1 MDLEGLTRA
10 LLRKG
15 VSRGEII
22 ARLVMEYQTVKEIP
36 REVAAK
42 LAEAI
47 IAECEASSVPAKSPI
62 VNEILQVPMAGVTM
76 GKQGVGCRGL
86 GDFFVHKQLA
96 DIATTS
102 IAPVLGPKSLD
113 DAGVVRV
120 TGETSRDASVK
131 KGQDLLIVTKMEG
144 MHSRLSDF
152 PFIAGFHV
160 TRAALRDLYVKGARP
175 VAITVDLHLGDDGDV
190 GKLYDFMAGVTAVAE
205 LTGTPITAGSTLRIG
220 GDMVIGTRLTA
231 GIGAIGV
238 ATHLLARRNVQVGDA
253 VVMTEGA
260 GGGTIATTAIYS
272 GNPDVCGETLNI
284 KFLDAC
290 ELLLA
295 SKLVSQIHA
304 MCDVTNGGLRGDL
317 YEVNYEAKTGVLV
330 NEDLVEDLVNPQVLK
345 LLKAKNVDPFG
356 VSLDALLL
364 YLPPAI
370 VNDTLK
376 LLAQKGV
383 KACQIGT
390 VTDTGTVVF
399 QGKDGSKRVVPKFR
413 ESAYT
418 KVKQVIGED
427 TPAGVAASEASLA
440 GSLEAAKKKRADIIA
455 FIETQRKRGN

>member
-10 LLRKG
+10 LLRRG

-22 ARLVMEYQTVKEIP
+22 ARLVMEYQTVKDIP
-36 REVAAK
+36 PEVATK

-47 IAECEASSVPAKSPI
+47 VAECELSAVPAKSPI

-76 GKQGVGCRGL
+76 GKQGVGCRGM

-102 IAPVLGPKSLD
+102 TAPVLGPKSLD
-113 DAGVVRV
+113 DAGVVQV
-120 TGETSRDASVK
+120 ATGTNQK
-131 KGQDLLIVTKMEG
+131 KAPELLIVTKMEG

-175 VAITVDLHLGDDGDV
+175 VAITVDVHLGDDGDV
-190 GKLYDFMAGVTAVAE
+190 GKLYDFMAGVSTVAE
-205 LTGTPITAGSTLRIG
+205 LTKTPITAGSTLRIG
-220 GDMVIGTRLTA
+220 GDMVIGTRLTG
-231 GIGAIGV
+231 GIGAVGV

-272 GNPDVCGETLNI
+272 GNPDVCVETLNL

-290 ELLLA
+290 ELLLS
-295 SKLVSQIHA
+295 SKLIGKIHA

-317 YEVNYEAKTGVLV
+317 HEVNYEAKTGVLI
-330 NEDLVEDLVNPQVLK
+330 NEDLVEDLVNPQVLA
-345 LLKAKNVDPFG
+345 LLKTKNVDPFG

-364 YLPPAI
+364 YVPPAI
-370 VNDTLK
+370 ANDIIA

-383 KACQIGT
+383 KAVQIGT
-390 VTDTGTVVF
+390 VTDSGKVVF
-399 QGKDGSKRVVPKFR
+399 QGKDGSKRVMPKFR

-418 KVKQVIGED
+418 KVKQVIGEE
-427 TPAGVAASEASLA
+427 TPADVPAIEANLV
-440 GSLEAAKKKRADIIA
+440 GSLEAAKKKRTDLVT
-455 FIETQRKRGN
+455 FIENQRKGGN

>member
-1 MDLEGLTRA
+1 MDLEGLTRT
-10 LLRKG
+10 LFRKRI
-15 VSRGEII
+15 SRDEII
-22 ARLVMEYQTVKEIP
+22 LRLVMEYQTIKDLPFE
-36 REVAAK
+36 EAAK

-47 IAECEASSVPAKSPI
+47 VAECQLSTLPAKSP
-62 VNEILQVPMAGVTM
+62 VMNEVLRVPMAGVTM
-76 GKQGVGCRGL
+76 GKQGVGCRGM

-102 IAPVLGPKSLD
+102 TEPMLGPKSLD

-120 TGETSRDASVK
+120 AS
-131 KGQDLLIVTKMEG
+131 GAGSEQGHELLIVTKMEG

-175 VAITVDLHLGDDGDV
+175 IAITVDLHLGDDGDV
-190 GKLYDFMAGVTAVAE
+190 GKLYDFMAGVSTVAE

-220 GDMVIGTRLTA
+220 GDMVIGSRLTG
-231 GIGAIGV
+231 GIGAVGV

-272 GNPDVCGETLNI
+272 GCPDVCVETLNV

-290 ELLLA
+290 ELLL
-295 SKLVSQIHA
+295 SSEIIGKIHA

-317 YEVNYEAKTGVLV
+317 HEVNYEAKTGVLI

-345 LLKAKNVDPFG
+345 LLKAKKVDPFG

-364 YLPPAI
+364 YIPPESANEVI
-370 VNDTLK
+370 T
-376 LLAQKGV
+376 LLAQKHV

-390 VTDTGTVVF
+390 VTDSGTVVF
-399 QGKDGSKRVVPKFR
+399 QGRDGTKKVVPKFR

-418 KVKQVIGED
+418 KVKQVIGEE
-427 TPAGVAASEASLA
+427 TPADVPATEASLT
-440 GSLEAAKKKRADIIA
+440 GSLEAAKKKRADMVA
-455 FIETQRKRGN
+455 YIEAQRKRGQ

>member
-15 VSRGEII
+15 VHRGEII
-22 ARLVMEYQTVKEIP
+22 SRLVMEYQTVKEIP
-36 REVAAK
+36 VEVAAK

-47 IAECEASSVPAKSPI
+47 ITECEASAVPAKSPI

-76 GKQGVGCRGL
+76 GKQGVGCRGM

-102 IAPVLGPKSLD
+102 VAPVLGPKSLD

-120 TGETSRDASVK
+120 AGDASKK
-131 KGQDLLIVTKMEG
+131 KGQELLIVTKMEG

-272 GNPDVCGETLNI
+272 GNPDVCVETLNV

-290 ELLLA
+290 ELLLS
-295 SKLVSQIHA
+295 SKLIGKIHA

-317 YEVNYEAKTGVLV
+317 HEVNYEAKTGVLV
-330 NEDLVEDLVNPQVLK
+330 NEDLVEDLINPQVLK
-345 LLKAKNVDPFG
+345 LLKDKNVDPFG

-364 YLPPAI
+364 YLPAAI
-370 VNDTLK
+370 ASDVIT

-383 KACQIGT
+383 KAYQIGT

-399 QGKDGSKRVVPKFR
+399 QGKDGSKKVVPKFR

-418 KVKQVIGED
+418 KVKQVIGEE
-427 TPAGVAASEASLA
+427 TPAGVPAIEASLT
-440 GSLEAAKKKRADIIA
+440 GSLDAAKKKRADLVA
-455 FIETQRKRGN
+455 FIEAQRKGGI

>member
-15 VSRGEII
+15 VPRDEII
-22 ARLVMEYQTVKEIP
+22 ARLVMEYQTVKDIP
-36 REVAAK
+36 AEVATK
-42 LAEAI
+42 LAQAI
-47 IAECEASSVPAKSPI
+47 IAECEASTSTAKLPI

-76 GKQGVGCRGL
+76 GKQGVGCRGM

-102 IAPVLGPKSLD
+102 TAPVLGPKSLD

-120 TGETSRDASVK
+120 GGSGGQK
-131 KGQDLLIVTKMEG
+131 KTPELLIVTKMEG

-190 GKLYDFMAGVTAVAE
+190 GKLYDFMAGVSTVAE
-205 LTGTPITAGSTLRIG
+205 LTKTPITAGSTLRIG
-220 GDMVIGTRLTA
+220 GDMVIGSRLTG
-231 GIGAIGV
+231 GIGAVGV
-238 ATHLLARRNVQVGDA
+238 ATYLLARRNVQVGDA

-272 GNPDVCGETLNI
+272 GNPDVCVETLNI

-290 ELLLA
+290 ELLLS
-295 SKLVSQIHA
+295 SKLISQIHA

-317 YEVNYEAKTGVLV
+317 HEVNYEAKTGVLI
-330 NEDLVEDLVNPQVLK
+330 NEDLVEGLVNPRVLQ
-345 LLKAKNVDPFG
+345 LLKAKKVDPFG

-364 YLPPAI
+364 YLPSAI
-370 VNDTLK
+370 VNDVIA

-383 KACQIGT
+383 KATQIGT
-390 VTDTGTVVF
+390 VTDSGTLVF
-399 QGKDGSKRVVPKFR
+399 QGKDGSKKVVPKFR

-418 KVKQVIGED
+418 KVKQVIGEE
-427 TPAGVAASEASLA
+427 TPAGVPAIEANLA
-440 GSLEAAKKKRADIIA
+440 RSLEAAKKKRTDMIA
-455 FIETQRKRGN
+455 FIETQRNRGN